1 MTLKNRLMTAS
12 GAAALALT
20 LAACGGG
27 TDEPAGTAAETSA
40 STEAS
45 PGATSADAPADGEV
59 DAAHN
64 DADTMFA
71 QMMIVHHEGAIEM
84 ADLAVENA
92 GSEEVRTL
100 AEGISA
106 AQGPEIEQ
114 MTSWLEAWGEDTA
127 PMDGMEGH
135 GGMDM
140 EGMSQEEA
148 MAELGNLS
156 GAEFDKR
163 FLELMTAHHEGAV
176 EMSETELADGENP
189 QALELAQKIIDD
201 QQAEI
206 AEMEQMLAA
215 L

>member
-1 MTLKNRLMTAS
+1 MTLKNRLLTLG
-12 GAAALALT
+12 GAVTLALT

-27 TDEPAGTAAETSA
+27 TEEAGDPVAETTTATAGTT
-40 STEAS
+40 
-45 PGATSADAPADGEV
+45 ATSSGAPADGEV

-84 ADLAVENA
+84 ADLAVEKA

-114 MTSWLEAWGEDTA
+114 MTSWLEAWGEDSA
-127 PMDGMEGH
+127 PMGGMEGH

-148 MAELGNLS
+148 MAELEGLS
-156 GAEFDKR
+156 GAEFDQR
-163 FLELMTAHHEGAV
+163 FLELMIAHHQGAV

-206 AEMEQMLAA
+206 AEMEQMLES

>member
-1 MTLKNRLMTAS
+1 MNTKRMPAAV
-12 GAAALALT
+12 GAAVALILT
-20 LAACGGG
+20 LAACGGS
-27 TDEPAGTAAETSA
+27 TEDANPAQTPETTTSA
-40 STEAS
+40 PETTAS
-45 PGATSADAPADGEV
+45 AGQV
-59 DAAHN
+59 DQAHN

-84 ADLAVENA
+84 ADLAVEKA
-92 GSEEVRTL
+92 ASQEVRTL

-114 MTSWLEAWGEDTA
+114 MTSWLVAWGEDTT
-127 PMDGMEGH
+127 PSGGMDHTGH

-148 MAELGNLS
+148 MAELEGLS
-156 GAEFDKR
+156 GTEFDRR
-163 FLELMTAHHEGAV
+163 FLELMIAHHQGAV
-176 EMSETELADGENP
+176 EMAQTQLVDGENP
-189 QALELAQKIIDD
+189 QALELAQQIIDD

-206 AEMEQMLAA
+206 SDMEGMLAS